1 MKKLL
6 ATVAMVCFASTASAN
21 EFATITKITPN
32 YQNVSVPQYRT
43 DCKIVE
49 VPIYGGRKQ
58 ASTAD
63 AFVGAIIGGAI
74 GNQFGG
80 GSGKDAATVLGAIV
94 GADVA
99 NKKGSQEQIIG
110 YRQEQVCQNVTFY
123 ETQEELKNYTIRYE
137 WRGIVGKTVTY
148 NKYRV
153 GDRIPVDVTVRAK

>member
-6 ATVAMVCFASTASAN
+6 ATVAMVCFASAASAN

-32 YQNVSVPQYRT
+32 YQNISVPQYRT

-137 WRGIVGKTVTY
+137 WRGVVGKTVTY
-148 NKYRV
+148 NNYRV
-153 GDRIPVDVTVRAK
+153 GDRIPVRVSIQAK